1 MSGADD
7 PTEVELTLRV
17 APGSVSRLLRDPL
30 LRKLKQGPRRTRWQ
44 VSTYFDTEDF
54 RLQRERAALRVR
66 QIGARR
72 IQTLKLAAQPEQG
85 VIARREWERE
95 VAENTPDL
103 RDIDDR
109 HLRKLLDGDI
119 KDRLAPI
126 FVTEIKRSTMPLA
139 LDGSTIEFA
148 LDVGEIKTEHASI
161 PVCEAELELKSG
173 RVETVYKLAQEL
185 NRRVPLSI
193 EPLSKSERGYALLTN
208 RKPGPRRAEGIRL
221 DKDMRAGLA
230 FQIIARNCLL
240 HLRANE
246 ASVRAAA
253 GADSVHQLRV
263 GVRRLRSALV
273 AFGDL
278 IPVDERRR
286 VSKSVRWIAQQ
297 CGRARELDVF
307 RGDVIEPL
315 RKRLPDD
322 AALEEFARLV
332 DAARSDA
339 YAAVSATLD
348 NAQYTETLLA
358 LEAWIEGDRW
368 AEGAGAGVDIP
379 VRDFARTVLKRLH
392 RKAVKGIK
400 AVEALDEPA
409 LHELR
414 IRAKKLR
421 YSAEFFRSLFRDK
434 SAKAYLSALTAVQDK
449 LGTLN
454 DGSVARQIVAS
465 LGADGDGIDPLV
477 FSRGA
482 GIVLGWAACRTA
494 ADLDHLPAAWQKF
507 KDAKLFWK

>member
-17 APGSVSRLLRDPL
+17 APDSVARLLRDPL
-30 LRKLKQGPRRTRWQ
+30 LRQLKQGPRRTRWQ
-44 VSTYFDTEDF
+44 VSTYFDTDDF

-66 QIGARR
+66 QIGSKR
-72 IQTLKLAAQPEQG
+72 IQTLKLAPQPEEG

-95 VAENTPDL
+95 VGENAPDL

-109 HLRKLLDGDI
+109 HIRKLLDGDI
-119 KDRLAPI
+119 KERLAPI
-126 FVTEIKRSTMPLA
+126 FVTEIKRSTIPLA

-148 LDVGEIKTEHASI
+148 LDVGEIKTERASM

-185 NRRVPLSI
+185 NRRIPLSI

-208 RKPGPRRAEGIRL
+208 RKPGPRRAEGVRL

-230 FQIIARNCLL
+230 FQIIARSCLL

-278 IPVDERRR
+278 IPADERRR

-307 RGDVIEPL
+307 KSDVIDAL
-315 RKRLPDD
+315 RERLPDD
-322 AALEEFARLV
+322 ASLEEFARLV
-332 DAARSDA
+332 DGARSDA
-339 YAAVSATLD
+339 YAAVAATLD
-348 NAQYTETLLA
+348 DAQYTETLLA

-379 VRDFARTVLKRLH
+379 VHDFARAVLKRLH
-392 RKAVKGIK
+392 RKTVKGIK
-400 AVEALDEPA
+400 TVEALDEPE

-434 SAKAYLSALTAVQDK
+434 TAKSYLAALTAVQDK

-454 DGSVARQIVAS
+454 DGAVARQIVAGLS
-465 LGADGDGIDPLV
+465 GEGTDPVV
-477 FSRGA
+477 FARGA
-482 GIVLGWAACRTA
+482 GIVLGWSACRTA
-494 ADLDHLPAAWQKF
+494 ADIEKLPAAWQKF
-507 KDAKLFWK
+507 KAAKLFWK

>member
-1 MSGADD
+1 MNGADD
-7 PTEVELTLRV
+7 PTEIELTLRV
-17 APGSVSRLLRDPL
+17 APGSVARLLRDPL
-30 LRKLKQGPRRTRWQ
+30 LRKLKQGPRRTRLQ
-44 VSTYFDTEDF
+44 VSTYFDTDDF

-66 QIGARR
+66 QIGSRR
-72 IQTLKLAAQPEQG
+72 IQTLKLAAQPERG

-95 VAENTPDL
+95 VADNSPDL

-109 HLRKLLDGDI
+109 HVRKLLDGDI

-126 FVTEIKRSTMPLA
+126 FVTEITRSTMPLA
-139 LDGSTIEFA
+139 LDGSMIEFA
-148 LDVGEIKTEHASI
+148 LDVGEIKTERGSI

-185 NRRVPLSI
+185 NRRIPLTI
-193 EPLSKSERGYALLTN
+193 EPMSKSERGYALLTN
-208 RKPGPRRAEGIRL
+208 RKPGPRRADGVRL

-246 ASVRAAA
+246 ASVRATA
-253 GADSVHQLRV
+253 GAESIHQLRV
-263 GVRRLRSALV
+263 AVRRLRSALV

-278 IPVDERRR
+278 MPADERRR

-307 RGDVIEPL
+307 MNDVIGPL
-315 RKRLPDD
+315 RGRLPNEP
-322 AALEEFARLV
+322 ALIELERLV
-332 DAARSDA
+332 ERARDGA

-348 NAQYTETLLA
+348 DTQYTETLLA
-358 LEAWIEGDRW
+358 LEAWVEGDRW
-368 AEGAGAGVDIP
+368 NEGAGGGVDIP
-379 VRDFARTVLKRLH
+379 VRDFARAVLKRLH
-392 RKAVKGIK
+392 RKLTKGVKGID
-400 AVEALDEPA
+400 ALDEDE

-421 YSAEFFRSLFRDK
+421 YSAEFFRSLFRGRA
-434 SAKAYLSALTAVQDK
+434 AKTYLAALTGVQDR

-454 DGSVARQIVAS
+454 DGAVARRIVAG
-465 LGADGDGIDPLV
+465 LDGEQDEIDPAV
-477 FSRGA
+477 VSRGA
-482 GIVLGWAACRTA
+482 GIVLGWNSCRIA
-494 ADLDHLPAAWQKF
+494 SDMEQLPAAWRKF
-507 KDAKLFWK
+507 TDAKPFWK